1 VLGRVRVREVATRF
15 WLWTF
20 AGLIVFSAAY
30 YQYAEVQLAG
40 RRSEVM
46 AQQRAVALAMGSAGF
61 VLRDKLEE
69 WVLSLA
75 RAEPAHYIA
84 ATASVDSISRGPGI
98 YLRLPKAEASSVEDI
113 RRAARRSLHDGFTSC
128 LFVGRAG
135 DPKQGTPC
143 KASSQCGPGELC
155 DSWSVCAVPS
165 QPFNLQLLYSAL
177 RVVGPDWQSD
187 LEAAQNDL
195 QVRAIEL
202 DLQDAAKHEVPAA
215 AELVRRSKYFTVV
228 LDELPATG
236 QPAGPAADADF
247 EESPDERLQASDHFV
262 RVGVW
267 DIERG
272 EPVLTLRT
280 EAAGRF
286 VAMGQH
292 VSRQQVQRAQQRQAN
307 NCAVAT
313 EVLEALRAGPA
324 GTVAVGAESTLTAP
338 TP

>member
-1 VLGRVRVREVATRF
+1 
-15 WLWTF
+15 
-20 AGLIVFSAAY
+20 
-30 YQYAEVQLAG
+30 
-40 RRSEVM
+40 M
-46 AQQRAVALAMGSAGF
+46 AQQRAVAVATGADGF
-61 VLRDKLEE
+61 ALRDKLEG

-75 RAEPAHYIA
+75 GEQPANYVAPA
-84 ATASVDSISRGPGI
+84 ASIDSISRGPGI
-98 YLRLPKAEASSVEDI
+98 YLRLPKAEASSVESI
-113 RRAARRSLHDGFTSC
+113 RRAAPRSLHDGFTSC

-155 DSWSVCAVPS
+155 DSWSVCAVPN
-165 QPFNLQLLYSAL
+165 QPFNLKLLYSAL
-177 RVVGPDWQSD
+177 RVVGPDWASG

-215 AELVRRSKYFTVV
+215 VEMVRRSKYFTAV
-228 LDELPATG
+228 LDELPEAME
-236 QPAGPAADADF
+236 PAPADDVDV

-272 EPVLTLRT
+272 EPVLALRI

-286 VAMGQH
+286 VAVGQH
-292 VSRQQVQRAQQRQAN
+292 VAGRQVLRAQQRQAN

-313 EVLEALRAGPA
+313 EVREALRGRAA
-324 GTVAVGAESTLTAP
+324 TVSVAAESAAAPP